1 MSRMTENTP
10 KTTDIALAGY
20 LRAKGFGLL
29 GTEEE
34 GRMITFIFGQEAGE
48 VFETWHLRPNDEMR
62 LIKNFVIER
71 EQLFRLL
78 KESRNSHETYR

>member
-1 MSRMTENTP
+1 MIGNIP

-29 GTEEE
+29 GAEEE
-34 GRMITFIFGQEAGE
+34 GRMITFIFGQEASE
-48 VFETWHLRPNDEMR
+48 IFETWHLRPNDEMR
-62 LIKNFVIER
+62 LIKNFVVER

-78 KESRNSHETYR
+78 KESRSSHEHFK